1 MIGEPTAEVL
11 PGQNETPQVPK
22 TNVPPASFVETNTP
36 TESLSKQELLKPSR
50 FQTEEELYEATIV
63 GYDKF
68 IDPLKE
74 NPVITRSLANEGQ
87 PVYTEK
93 QSGNRHLYFVGEN
106 HFSRES
112 IDFIHRELAPKIRQ
126 NPNSWIILREGDRES
141 TELLDGPSTFYVQEL
156 SALFNVPHEDALAD
170 IYSLDTRR
178 YIFETKGV
186 SERDID
192 RIFTSQILGAYSREI
207 RGNNRN
213 LPDHVV
219 DRMVIYLRKP
229 KDYVLALA
237 NELLQKPPEPDFE
250 EKADK
255 VIEGQNNYSKMRL
268 HEILKKYPERTNV
281 LISAGY
287 RHLPIIE

>member
-1 MIGEPTAEVL
+1 MAENTQGQDNPTASER
-11 PGQNETPQVPK
+11 
-22 TNVPPASFVETNTP
+22 
-36 TESLSKQELLKPSR
+36 LKPPR

-68 IDPLKE
+68 IGSIPT
-74 NPVITRSLANEGQ
+74 IALASANKGRF
-87 PVYTEK
+87 VYTEK
-93 QSGNRHLYFVGEN
+93 QSNGRHIYFVGEN
-106 HFSRES
+106 HFSRKP
-112 IDFIHRELAPKIRQ
+112 IDFIHQ
-126 NPNSWIILREGDRES
+126 NLVSEMKRNPDSWIILREGDNEFIA
-141 TELLDGPSTFYVQEL
+141 EPQDGPSTFYVQEL
-156 SALFNVPHEDALAD
+156 STLFKVPHEDALAD
-170 IYSLDTRR
+170 IYSPDTRR

-207 RGNNRN
+207 KGNNRH

-229 KDYVLALA
+229 KGYVLALA

-255 VIEGQNNYSKMRL
+255 VIEG
-268 HEILKKYPERTNV
+268 
-281 LISAGY
+281 
-287 RHLPIIE
+287 